1 MNLDEKQNYLT
12 AVNNLLI
19 QDMQDPNS
27 AKQVKAEK
35 NKLATA
41 VAIRQER
48 EAYGWTQQELA
59 NGADL
64 P

>member
-12 AVNNLLI
+12 AVNNLLV

-48 EAYGWTQQELA
+48 EATVGP
-59 NGADL
+59 NKN
-64 P
+64 